1 MSISEV
7 SDDYDPFSYGNFTAP
22 SFDTPT
28 PQTFQLTPIL
38 WVSLVLYS
46 LVFLLGVPGN
56 AAVIWVTGFGM
67 KRTVNTVWFLN
78 LAVADLLCCLA
89 LPFLAV
95 PVARGNRWELGDF
108 ACKLLPSLTI
118 LNMFASVLLLMAIS
132 VDRCALVTRP
142 IWCQNHRTTR
152 LAWGLSGA
160 AWLLALLMTLPT
172 LIFRT
177 THKEISGKVMCVL
190 EYAQVARYQTTVEVS
205 VATFRFAAG
214 FLVPFMVIATCYSL
228 VLARVHRSRFTRSRK
243 TIKVILVVI
252 IGFFVC
258 WLPYHVVGLI
268 IAAHKPTT
276 SIYKGAAETDP
287 LIVGLAYVNSCLNPV
302 IYVIMG
308 QDFKDRFQ
316 RSLKTI
322 LRNVLNE
329 DSLSMG
335 DGRKK
340 TRSTQETKST
350 MEDQSIGV

>member
-1 MSISEV
+1 MNVTNLS
-7 SDDYDPFSYGNFTAP
+7 DYDPYSYPDFTAP
-22 SFDTPT
+22 IFETPD
-28 PQTFQLTPIL
+28 PQPFRLTPIL
-38 WVSLVLYS
+38 WAALVLYS

-56 AAVIWVTGFGM
+56 AAVIWVTGFRM

-95 PVARGNRWELGDF
+95 PVARSNRWELGDF
-108 ACKLLPSLTI
+108 TCKLLPSLII

-152 LAWGLSGA
+152 VAWSVSGA

-172 LIFRT
+172 FIFRK
-177 THKEISGKVMCVL
+177 THAEAFSDKVTCVL
-190 EYAQVARYQTTVEVS
+190 EYAQVSSYQTAVEVS
-205 VATFRFAAG
+205 VASFRFAAG
-214 FLVPFMVIATCYSL
+214 FLVPFVVIATCYGL

-252 IGFFVC
+252 VGFFVC

-268 IAAHKPTT
+268 LATNKSRT
-276 SIYKGAAETDP
+276 SLFKGASESDP
-287 LIVGLAYVNSCLNPV
+287 LTVGLAYVNSCLNPV

-322 LRNVLNE
+322 LRNVLSE
-329 DSLSMG
+329 DSLSVG
-335 DGRKK
+335 DSRKK
-340 TRSTQETKST
+340 TRFTQETKST
-350 MEDQSIGV
+350 MEDRSIGV

>member
-1 MSISEV
+1 MSANELYE
-7 SDDYDPFSYGNFTAP
+7 YDTDSYVNFTAP
-22 SFDTPT
+22 NFDTPN

-46 LVFLLGVPGN
+46 LIFLLGVPGN

-95 PVARGNRWELGDF
+95 PVARHNRWELGDF
-108 ACKLLPSLTI
+108 ACKLFPSLII

-132 VDRCALVTRP
+132 ADRCALVTRP
-142 IWCQNHRTTR
+142 VWCQNHRTSR

-177 THKEISGKVMCVL
+177 TRTKEFSDEVMCVL
-190 EYAQVARYQTTVEVS
+190 EYAQVAGYQTTVEVS
-205 VATFRFAAG
+205 IATFRFAAG
-214 FLVPFMVIATCYSL
+214 FLVPFVVIATCYGL

-252 IGFFVC
+252 VGFFVC

-268 IAAHKPTT
+268 LATHKTTT
-276 SIYKGAAETDP
+276 SLYKGAHESDP
-287 LIVGLAYVNSCLNPV
+287 LTVGLAYVNSCLNPV

-335 DGRKK
+335 DSRKK
-340 TRSTQETKST
+340 TRSMQETKST
-350 MEDQSIGV
+350 MEDRSIGV